1 MFYLFIYLIN
11 LFLYVFIYLST
22 NIVYIH
28 MLQALLVK
36 LHLGAVVF
44 SLEAKQ
50 KSFLERYGR
59 PTQAQRM
66 EAGDIFW
73 DRPGQKWGTPSPI
86 VMAISLRL
94 AVDYRESWLVHP
106 SCKWSK
112 PAPIEITGSEVLWIR
127 VWKWNIPPNGWGKW
141 WSSMEGYTF
150 FRTQKNENIPQDHL
164 KMEAFSL
171 PG

>member
-1 MFYLFIYLIN
+1 MYVFIICLIIIYLFICLFIHVFIHVLFIYLIN

-94 AVDYRESWLVHP
+94 VVNYRESWLVHP

-112 PAPIEITGSEVLWIR
+112 PAPIEITGV
-127 VWKWNIPPNGWGKW
+127 N
-141 WSSMEGYTF
+141 
-150 FRTQKNENIPQDHL
+150 
-164 KMEAFSL
+164 
-171 PG
+171 